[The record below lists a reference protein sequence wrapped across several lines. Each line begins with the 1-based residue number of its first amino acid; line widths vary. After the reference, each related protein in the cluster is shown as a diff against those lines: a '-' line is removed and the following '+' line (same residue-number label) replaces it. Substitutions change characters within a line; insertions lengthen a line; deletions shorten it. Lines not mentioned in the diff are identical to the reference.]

1 MNEAEYVNVTQY
13 DTRALTALNDL
24 AQRSVRKESSQ
35 RTRRLAFLMGLVGL
49 VLGAVVYPMQ
59 SMVGSLLLLYGVLLL
74 LLVMNWKSF
83 QLRSSRRQLQHG
95 VKTCTYTFT
104 GQEIIC
110 ETEAATLRYAYDQ
123 AFAVVA
129 DRDWYAIFFDAAHGV
144 ILDKNGFTQG
154 DPLLFKSFLG
164 QHTMLP
170 IQEF

>member
-1 MNEAEYVNVTQY
+1 MNEALYVNVTQY

-24 AQRSVRKESSQ
+24 AERSVRKESSQ
-35 RTRRLAFLMGLVGL
+35 RTRRMALLMGLLGL

-59 SMVGSLLLLYGVLLL
+59 STVGSLLLLYGVLLL

-104 GQEIIC
+104 DEEIIC

-123 AFAVVA
+123 TFAVVA
-129 DRDWYAIFFDAAHGV
+129 NQDWYALFFDTAHGV
-144 ILDKNGFTQG
+144 VLDKSGFTQG
-154 DPLLFKSFLG
+154 DPLMFKSFIG